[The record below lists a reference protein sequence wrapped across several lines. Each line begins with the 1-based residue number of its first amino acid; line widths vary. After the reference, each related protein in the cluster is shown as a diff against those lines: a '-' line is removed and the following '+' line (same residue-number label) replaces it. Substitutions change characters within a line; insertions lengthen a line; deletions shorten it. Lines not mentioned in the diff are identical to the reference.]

1 MSLIINR
8 TFSLNGKVSPP
19 SSKSHSIRALILA
32 SICNGQSVLKNVL
45 HADDTNSAVRVSQ
58 ELGAQLQQADDI
70 ITVNSR
76 GLPLQ
81 LTTTTLNSGNSG
93 ITTHFI
99 LPVLGLRSD
108 PNTPITLNCLPQMQ
122 NRPISP
128 LIKSLNDLGMKIEY
142 LETPN
147 RLPVSISGALVGGN
161 TDVDGTTS
169 QYLSALLI
177 ALPCAP
183 KDSII
188 SVKNLQERPY
198 VAMTLKYL
206 TDQDIKYHH
215 HYKNKTDIY
224 EIMGRQQYRNFSTTI
239 PNDFSS
245 ASYIIAAAVLIDGE
259 TLIENIDMNDPQGD
273 KALVHILKVMGADI
287 EIKNN
292 TLHIRGGK
300 ALTGI
305 KIDAK
310 DIPDLLPTLAV
321 IGTYALGKTE
331 IENIE
336 HARIKETDRIHSMA
350 TGLKALGAKIEEH
363 QDKIIV
369 YQSKLTGGAVAGHDD
384 HRTIMAL
391 TIAGMIANG
400 TTIIDNHQAINKTF
414 PQFIHIMQ
422 SLGAKITTGAVNV

>member
-45 HADDTNSAVRVSQ
+45 HADDTDNAIKVSQ
-58 ELGAQLQQADDI
+58 ELGTQLQQSDDI
-70 ITVNSR
+70 ITVNSC

-81 LTTTTLNSGNSG
+81 LTATTVNSGNSG

-99 LPVLGLRSD
+99 LPILGLRSD

-122 NRPISP
+122 NRPINP
-128 LIKSLNDLGMKIEY
+128 LIKSLNNLGMKIEY
-142 LETPN
+142 LETDN
-147 RLPVSISGALVGGN
+147 RLPVRISGALVGGN
-161 TDVDGTTS
+161 TEVDGTTS

-206 TDQDIKYHH
+206 NDQDIKYHH
-215 HYKNKTDIY
+215 YHNHKTDIY
-224 EIMGRQQYRNFSTTI
+224 EIVGQQQYKNFSTTI
-239 PNDFSS
+239 PSDFSS

-259 TLIENIDMNDPQGD
+259 TLIANIDMNDPQGD
-273 KALVHILKVMGADI
+273 KELVHILKVMGADI
-287 EIKNN
+287 EIKPNS
-292 TLHIRGGK
+292 LYIRGGK

-321 IGTYALGKTE
+321 IGTYASGKTE
-331 IENIE
+331 IYNIE

-350 TGLKALGAKIEEH
+350 TGLAALGAKLE
-363 QDKIIV
+363 QYQNKMIV
-369 YQSKLTGGAVAGHDD
+369 YQSKLTGCTVAGYDD

-400 TTIIDNHQAINKTF
+400 TTIIDDHQAITKTF
-414 PQFIHIMQ
+414 PKFIEIMQ
-422 SLGAKITTGAVNV
+422 SLGANINVGAANA